1 MTFGSCVAIIQKL
14 LAAKRPRLISESA
27 PVRSRQFLLEPRYP
41 LKSPPSVTLYE
52 MATGVVPQ
60 WGDWIITRSL
70 RVRATQCRLA
80 TSAASIALVQACRR
94 IKLALAHF
102 RSRAYLIVM
111 ETIQVRAL
119 AASKAKGKLEPFE
132 FSLGSLA
139 ADQVDIKVQY
149 CGICHSDLSM
159 LNNEFGFTQYPF
171 VPGHEAVGVITAK
184 GDHVPKLEVG
194 QTVGLGWFSG
204 SCMACSSCLA
214 GDHNHCTSVEQTI
227 VGRHGAYATHVR
239 CHWVWATPIPQNVDH
254 RSAGPLFCGGIT
266 VFNPIIQHDI
276 SPLARVGVIGI
287 GGLGHLALQFLRHW
301 GCEVYA
307 FTSTD
312 SKREEAV
319 RLGAHQVI
327 NSRHDDELSKIR
339 GALDMIL
346 VTVSVPLNWA
356 AYFDCLAPKGVLH
369 FVGVVPEPVS
379 VIPIT
384 LILGQKSVSGTPL
397 GSPSNTRRMIEF
409 CARHQIAPV
418 IEAFPMSRAN
428 EALEHL
434 EAGKAR
440 YRIVLEND
448 LT

>member
-1 MTFGSCVAIIQKL
+1 
-14 LAAKRPRLISESA
+14 
-27 PVRSRQFLLEPRYP
+27 
-41 LKSPPSVTLYE
+41 
-52 MATGVVPQ
+52 
-60 WGDWIITRSL
+60 
-70 RVRATQCRLA
+70 
-80 TSAASIALVQACRR
+80 
-94 IKLALAHF
+94 
-102 RSRAYLIVM
+102 M

-139 ADQVDIKVQY
+139 ADQVDIKVEY
-149 CGICHSDLSM
+149 CGICHSDLSI

-171 VPGHEAVGVITAK
+171 VPGHEAVGVITGK

-194 QTVGLGWFSG
+194 QTVGLGWYSG
-204 SCMACSSCLA
+204 SCMACSRCLA

-227 VGRHGAYATHVR
+227 IGRHGAFATHVR
-239 CHWVWATPIPQNVDH
+239 CHWVWATPIPQNIDH

-312 SKREEAV
+312 SKREEAI

-339 GALDMIL
+339 GALDLIL
-346 VTVSVPLNWA
+346 VTVNVPLDWA

-369 FVGVVPEPVS
+369 FVGIVPEPVS
-379 VIPIT
+379 VMPFT
-384 LILGQKSVSGTPL
+384 LIAGQKSVSGTPL

-418 IEAFPMSRAN
+418 IETFQMSRAN

-448 LT
+448 LR